1 METALPEIGRA
12 VFQTISKLHLFQR
25 YESLVLLGMNNS
37 NNKTILKDKDMK
49 LTIKDRILILKTL
62 LSEYDSRKGI
72 ELKKSISRK
81 LEMSSEEEKE
91 VVLTHLGNLQYE
103 VSFKSAEAITRERD
117 FDITPEELV
126 YLKDKVDY
134 LDRDGRFNE
143 YVLDTYNR
151 ILDEEEPVK
160 E

>member
-1 METALPEIGRA
+1 
-12 VFQTISKLHLFQR
+12 
-25 YESLVLLGMNNS
+25 
-37 NNKTILKDKDMK
+37 
-49 LTIKDRILILKTL
+49 
-62 LSEYDSRKGI
+62 
-72 ELKKSISRK
+72 
-81 LEMSSEEEKE
+81 MSSEEEKE

-143 YVLDTYNR
+143 YVLDTYNK